1 MKNIFVCDDFKVKSL
16 CKIAKT
22 NKHKQKK
29 SSLME
34 NRITRK
40 CCLNNEYITTEL

>member
-29 SSLME
+29 ILPDGKSHHKKMLLE
-34 NRITRK
+34 
-40 CCLNNEYITTEL
+40 